1 VPVEQPIS
9 SPSAAPSESDGPT
22 SDQPPSN
29 NGPASNTP
37 SDSPMSEESPSIEP
51 ASNES
56 PSAEE
61 PVNQPIATP
70 ISRSIV
76 NSAKL
81 ITFYYSYIIVI
92 LSTILFGH

>member
-9 SPSAAPSESDGPT
+9 SPSTAPSESDGPT

-37 SDSPMSEESPSIEP
+37 SNSPMSEESPSIEP

-61 PVNQPIATP
+61 PIATP
-70 ISRSIV
+70 TSRSIV

-81 ITFYYSYIIVI
+81 INVYYYSYIIVI
-92 LSTILFGH
+92 LSTVLFGH